1 MRDEEPPQGGV
12 DDRVVGFLGEK
23 FLLYS
28 GTLRPL
34 LGRGVLRK
42 IRGCCPFNPWLTGG
56 IPRGW
61 RMAAGSVRP
70 ATTEMERGVGGVS
83 VGATGPSLDL
93 GFLIDNMTIILLS
106 ILKIGGLGWRDS
118 SYSKEFPKGFSLGF

>member
-1 MRDEEPPQGGV
+1 MANWWDPSGMADGGGLSEAGYNG
-12 DDRVVGFLGEK
+12 DGA
-23 FLLYS
+23 
-28 GTLRPL
+28 
-34 LGRGVLRK
+34 
-42 IRGCCPFNPWLTGG
+42 GC
-56 IPRGW
+56 R
-61 RMAAGSVRP
+61 
-70 ATTEMERGVGGVS
+70 RGVGGVS